1 MTVLV
6 TDFAS
11 STARAAAPEH
21 ERRRALLERHD
32 ATVRELLAA
41 HGGRKVKTLGEGF
54 LSVFDRPAGAV
65 AGAIALRDA
74 IEELGLPVR
83 AGLHAGEVEIAVGD
97 VRGIAV
103 HAAARIAALAGA
115 GEVLLSATVRDLA
128 LGTPMQLVPHG
139 RHTLEGVPGEWD
151 ILRAT

>member
-1 MTVLV
+1 M
-6 TDFAS
+6 
-11 STARAAAPEH
+11 
-21 ERRRALLERHD
+21 
-32 ATVRELLAA
+32 RELLAA
-41 HGGRKVKTLGEGF
+41 HGGREVKTLGDGF

-65 AGAIALRDA
+65 ACAIALRDA
-74 IEELGLPVR
+74 MQELGLPVR
-83 AGLHAGEVEIAVGD
+83 AGLHAGEVEIAVRD

-103 HAAARIAALAGA
+103 DAAARIAALAGA

-151 ILRAT
+151 ILRAE